1 MSRIEVGP
9 APGTGAENSG
19 GYGSSPPAT
28 TPTSTTIL
36 VPYRP
41 VDTSPVEVRTPAGSR
56 RGSANDISAAVNSPA
71 DGGDIETGLRP
82 AEDSGGDH
90 STGSQNLETVY
101 PGAEN
106 NIGVKNFE
114 NNPQRSFRSAR

>member
-9 APGTGAENSG
+9 APGAENSG
-19 GYGSSPPAT
+19 GYASSPPAT

-41 VDTSPVEVRTPAGSR
+41 VDSSPEEARTPAGSR
-56 RGSANDISAAVNSPA
+56 RGSANDLRGIDSP
-71 DGGDIETGLRP
+71 DPGGGDIETGLRP

-90 STGSQNLETVY
+90 STGLQNLESVY
-101 PGAEN
+101 PAAEP
-106 NIGVKNFE
+106 NIGANSFE
-114 NNPQRSFRSAR
+114 NNPQRSQRSGP